1 MLGEVSFMLFAYEMS
16 MLCTDG
22 KVTDLASYYTLPSTI
37 IGNPQY
43 DTLKAAFMYY
53 TVAARTPLQQ
63 LMQDLL
69 VLAHQKCASDVLSI
83 KPCLMPK
90 PGMPS
95 WIYFRGDWLPSLCPC
110 PCSLRAAKH
119 PAEHRGRQP
128 LVIQLAPI
136 KSEDLDLLNQLPMSF
151 WPSAQLH
158 KADQIFSRKKCD
170 SVDYEP
176 RCLDAS

>member
-69 VLAHQKCASDVLSI
+69 VLAHQKCALRLPVNQA
-83 KPCLMPK
+83 MPHAQA
-90 PGMPS
+90 
-95 WIYFRGDWLPSLCPC
+95 WNAL
-110 PCSLRAAKH
+110 
-119 PAEHRGRQP
+119 
-128 LVIQLAPI
+128 
-136 KSEDLDLLNQLPMSF
+136 LDLLQGGLAPKPLPMPLLASCCKA
-151 WPSAQLH
+151 SSRAQGQ
-158 KADQIFSRKKCD
+158 ATPCNP
-170 SVDYEP
+170 P
-176 RCLDAS
+176 RSHQVRRSGLA

>member
-69 VLAHQKCASDVLSI
+69 VLAHQKCALRLPVNQA
-83 KPCLMPK
+83 MPHAQA
-90 PGMPS
+90 
-95 WIYFRGDWLPSLCPC
+95 WNALLDYFRGDWLSNLCPC

-128 LVIQLAPI
+128 LVIHLAPI

-158 KADQIFSRKKCD
+158 KADQIFSRK
-170 SVDYEP
+170 EM
-176 RCLDAS
+176 